1 MTAHLRL
8 SRAFNFARHIPVR
21 QIVRRLQLAGKRTL
35 ADNFW
40 PAPSQP
46 RPYERLP
53 GTLLK
58 PAPRHSHGTLERC
71 PDGWCASFLGDT
83 VDMKDTVAWFVPTDD
98 KHVRLWRMNLHY
110 FEYLRDLAVDDAL
123 ALIADWI
130 IRVRPRNKRSSF
142 AGWTPY
148 AISLRLSSWLDWWS
162 VNADKISDAAFTDTF
177 AASICE
183 QADYLLANIE
193 TDVGGNHLIKNVRAL
208 WECSAVFADERS
220 ARWRAA
226 ADRLLQRELPVQ
238 VLMDGLHFERSPSYH
253 AQVFSDLLAICA
265 LRPRDAWTETLEER
279 LDKMGRTLQLLTHPD
294 MKIAQF
300 GDSGLSMAIGV
311 PEILEAWAQAR
322 MRPIARCSGVFA
334 LPEGGY
340 YGARSGGDY
349 LIVKMGPLGANA
361 LMAHAHGD
369 WGSFEWSLNAQ
380 RVIVD
385 QGVFEYFDGD
395 RRRASRSTASHN
407 TASLDNVEQAD
418 FFGGFRCGVRPNPL
432 PPHFCETPDG
442 FTLEGELSPSRHP
455 RGARQRRRISL
466 SGRSLRIEDEA
477 LDGHG
482 MISARLLLHPSI
494 QTEAAGRNRFLLRCA
509 DGLRLFA
516 TAELGEMRME
526 PAVWW
531 PDMGREESTRRLVI
545 EGANKTL
552 VQFTEA
558 DE

>member
-35 ADNFW
+35 ADKFW
-40 PAPSQP
+40 PAPAQP

-53 GTLLK
+53 GTLPK
-58 PAPRHSHGTLERC
+58 PAPRHSHGTLERR

-83 VDMKDTVAWFVPTDD
+83 VDMKDAVAWFVPTDD
-98 KHVRLWRMNLHY
+98 NHVRLWRMNLHY

-123 ALIADWI
+123 ALITDWI

-162 VNADKISDAAFTDTF
+162 VSADKISDAAFTDTF

-193 TDVGGNHLIKNVRAL
+193 TDVGGNHLIKNIRAL
-208 WECSAVFADERS
+208 WECSAVFADERG

-226 ADRLLQRELPVQ
+226 ADRRLQRELPDQ
-238 VLMDGLHFERSPSYH
+238 ILMDGLHFERSPSYH

-294 MKIAQF
+294 KKIAQF
-300 GDSGLSMAIGV
+300 GDSGLSMATGV

-334 LPEGGY
+334 LPEGGF

-349 LIVKMGPLGANA
+349 LVVKMGPLGANA

-369 WGSFEWSLNAQ
+369 WGSFEWSLNSQ

-385 QGVFEYFDGD
+385 QGVFEYFDGE

-407 TASLDNVEQAD
+407 TASLGTVEQAD
-418 FFGGFRCGVRPNPL
+418 FFGAFRCGRRPNPTAPFFRQL
-432 PPHFCETPDG
+432 PEG
-442 FTLEGELSPSRHP
+442 FELVGELSPACHP
-455 RGARQRRRISL
+455 RAAVQRRRITL
-466 SGRSLRIEDEA
+466 SKRKLRIEDEA
-477 LDGHG
+477 LDAQE
-482 MISARLLLHPSI
+482 MILARLLLHPSI
-494 QTEAAGRNRFLLRCA
+494 QAELLGKTLVILRCA
-509 DGLRLFA
+509 DGIQLIG
-516 TAELGEMRME
+516 TAESGEIKIE

-531 PDMGREESTRRLVI
+531 PDMGHEEQTRRVI
-545 EGANKTL
+545 VEGIGKVSIA
-552 VQFTEA
+552 FDEATE
-558 DE
+558 